1 MGAEGEAGTK
11 ASASPSPASRI
22 YHPANLKIRL
32 GRQTGWRRSALLGGL
47 GVAAAMALPPVYG
60 LPLLIPAFV
69 GLLWAVETSPGPGR
83 AFSAGWWFGFGHFA
97 AGLAWISFAF
107 LVDAPRYGWLAPFAV
122 AAMAA
127 GMALFPAAAA
137 ILSYLVFKRRLTALG
152 RVLVF
157 GALWMLAEWVREWVL
172 TGFPWN
178 LLGTVWVFSDAMIQL
193 AALTGVYGLSLLGVV
208 AAAMPAVL
216 AEPVSGGGKEQ
227 NRWMPVLAAAGV
239 LALVWA
245 GGEWRLAGAGND
257 TVPGVRLRL
266 VQPNIPQKQ
275 KWKRELRRGHVLK
288 QLEMSNRPTPSG
300 WSPTH
305 VIWPETAVPF
315 VISGP
320 SQLTRTLGRA
330 APPGGMVIVGA
341 PRTTGAGTASKK
353 IFNSLL
359 AIDSQGRIKDVY
371 DKHHLVPFGEY
382 VPFRSVL
389 PVGKLTAG
397 RQDFSPG
404 PGVRTLTVDGL
415 PPFSPLICYE
425 VIFPGQVAEK
435 NNSPQ
440 WLLNITN
447 DAWFGLSSGPYQHF
461 AAARLRAVEEGLPLV
476 RVANTGISGIVDSY
490 GRVVRRLGLGQEGVI
505 DGPLPVENNYNSPFS
520 RLGLWMTGLIFIM
533 AFGFGFLLTP
543 IGSLGEDRQSG

>member
-1 MGAEGEAGTK
+1 M
-11 ASASPSPASRI
+11 
-22 YHPANLKIRL
+22 
-32 GRQTGWRRSALLGGL
+32 RRTCLN
-47 GVAAAMALPPVYG
+47 MVYELAKEDPRVVFIG
-60 LPLLIPAFV
+60 SDL
-69 GLLWAVETSPGPGR
+69 GPGVLDR
-83 AFSAGWWFGFGHFA
+83 MKAEMPDRFFMEGVSEQNAIG
-97 AGLAWISFAF
+97 
-107 LVDAPRYGWLAPFAV
+107 
-122 AAMAA
+122 MAA

-157 GALWMLAEWVREWVL
+157 GALWMGTEWMRGWVL

-216 AEPVSGGGKEQ
+216 AEPVSGGGKER

-275 KWKRELRRGHVLK
+275 KWKQELRRGHVLK
-288 QLEMSNRPTPSG
+288 QLEMSNRPAPSG

-320 SQLTRTLGRA
+320 SQLTRALGRA
-330 APPGGMVIVGA
+330 APPGGLVIVGA

-359 AIDSQGRIKDVY
+359 VIDSQGRIKDVY

-389 PVGKLTAG
+389 PLGKLTAG
-397 RQDFSPG
+397 RQGFSPG
-404 PGVRTLTVDGL
+404 PGVRA
-415 PPFSPLICYE
+415 P
-425 VIFPGQVAEK
+425 A
-435 NNSPQ
+435 
-440 WLLNITN
+440 
-447 DAWFGLSSGPYQHF
+447 
-461 AAARLRAVEEGLPLV
+461 
-476 RVANTGISGIVDSY
+476 
-490 GRVVRRLGLGQEGVI
+490 LG
-505 DGPLPVENNYNSPFS
+505 
-520 RLGLWMTGLIFIM
+520 
-533 AFGFGFLLTP
+533 
-543 IGSLGEDRQSG
+543 